1 MRYIIY
7 LGYNGN
13 YFGRDYTIGGNK
25 YLHETSKTNAQRYET
40 IKEAE
45 KAIKYTIGKCVNV
58 DRKCM
63 ITIEEVEE

>member
-1 MRYIIY
+1 MFIIY

-13 YFGRDYTIGGNK
+13 YFGRDYTIGRDK
-25 YLHETSKTNAQRYET
+25 YLHETSKANAQRYET

-58 DRKCM
+58 DRKSM
-63 ITIEEVEE
+63 IIVEEAEE